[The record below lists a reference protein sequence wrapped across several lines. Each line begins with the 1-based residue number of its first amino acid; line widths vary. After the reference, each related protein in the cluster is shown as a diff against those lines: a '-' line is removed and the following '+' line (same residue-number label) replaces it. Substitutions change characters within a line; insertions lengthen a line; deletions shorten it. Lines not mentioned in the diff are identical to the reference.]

1 MYSVNIYYGCFNLK
15 EGNIKLEPL
24 TVAVYKYSPNHAWR
38 PRLPKPQ
45 PQNTDTEDAYEI
57 VMDAIVTQKL
67 TPSQKVSENI
77 MSDMFGISRTVARNL
92 IERLVAQQF
101 LVSLSPRVT
110 QVAPLTLL
118 EVKQNFTLRK
128 ILLPEVISLTGAK
141 ADFEEMNRLNRLIQ
155 DSLPVNDDLS
165 ALKILKANKQLNLTL
180 CEPVGYPLMQD
191 WARQLE
197 DTAMRIYWLYVK
209 TNKKFPYSSKQ
220 QGIMFDVIKA
230 DDPERTHKMIY
241 DSIRQSEERILN
253 AIFSHEQFYTQ
264 DLLV

>member
-1 MYSVNIYYGCFNLK
+1 M
-15 EGNIKLEPL
+15 
-24 TVAVYKYSPNHAWR
+24 
-38 PRLPKPQ
+38 PKPQ